1 MQKDK
6 LIRCLPV
13 SLSFRLLQ
21 TTTSHIITVCK
32 LFSCNAKQHMPFLA
46 SKRYLIDLQ
55 QVLFQRVTNA
65 LLESNQA
72 PFRGDLIT
80 DGLVAGCGLA
90 FCTYSFYLQM
100 VCLKL
105 CNVFSKPYLCLQR
118 IKLKRLLYRR
128 RMIE

>member
-1 MQKDK
+1 MQKNK

-21 TTTSHIITVCK
+21 TTTSHIIGVCK
-32 LFSCNAKQHMPFLA
+32 LFSCKATHALLA
-46 SKRYLIDLQ
+46 SKRYLIDLH

-80 DGLVAGCGLA
+80 DGLAAGCGLA
-90 FCTYSFYLQM
+90 FCTYSFYSI
-100 VCLKL
+100 V
-105 CNVFSKPYLCLQR
+105 R
-118 IKLKRLLYRR
+118 
-128 RMIE
+128 

>member
-1 MQKDK
+1 MQRKATHA
-6 LIRCLPV
+6 L
-13 SLSFRLLQ
+13 
-21 TTTSHIITVCK
+21 
-32 LFSCNAKQHMPFLA
+32 LA

-80 DGLVAGCGLA
+80 DGLAAGCGLA

-105 CNVFSKPYLCLQR
+105 CNVFQNLICVFNVSN
-118 IKLKRLLYRR
+118 
-128 RMIE
+128 